1 VPKKRE
7 FSPHVGLFD
16 ELREQAKPGAL
27 GEHFLTAPFSVFN
40 AREGWWQDRKRAWL
54 ELGIKSELG
63 RGADAA
69 PGGSKQ
75 CAIDPKTGKICRAD
89 SKGRPIPGTVAKKYT
104 GKPK

>member
-1 VPKKRE
+1 MAD
-7 FSPHVGLFD
+7 FSPHVGLFE
-16 ELREQAKPGAL
+16 ELSSSNNKGGAL
-27 GEHFLTAPFSVFN
+27 GEKFLLPPFSVLN

-63 RGADAA
+63 RGGDAA

-89 SKGRPIPGTVAKKYT
+89 SKGRPIPGTVAKKHL
-104 GKPK
+104 PV